1 MVVCKY
7 DFLFEGDI
15 MTRVLYLAFWL
26 LIGVVSIASV
36 LLYFVS
42 SQLSFDL
49 AVFVVLVLLW
59 RQYVLCL
66 PQYDL

>member
-1 MVVCKY
+1 MI
-7 DFLFEGDI
+7 FLFEGDN
-15 MTRVLYLAFWL
+15 MTRVLYLAFWV

-42 SQLSFDL
+42 LQLSFDL

-66 PQYDL
+66 PRYYL